1 MVKCSCDH
9 HLISAHTRNTLHTP
23 ELSKIAMYHGIISH
37 GLVRPCTSLCRRIE
51 LISGHR
57 SPRLL
62 SARPTSAKHS
72 SPFTSSSE
80 RKRIDKRDGAGQS
93 EEGSWPEV
101 CDVLVLGGG
110 AVGSSVAYHLQQR
123 ARRDLRVVVVEQD
136 PAYTKASTVLSLGGI
151 RQQYTVKEN
160 IQLSLYG
167 ADFLRNASSL
177 LAVEGEEPPDVQFR
191 PQGYLLLAA
200 EDKVE
205 LLRENFRLQVET
217 GAKVQL
223 FTATQLK
230 AKYPWLNVTGIGA
243 GVEGF
248 ENEGRFDPWALLS
261 GLRRKATSLGAEYVR
276 GNICGLSKRDQVD
289 GAPAALTSAEIL
301 LPCGARRSIAFTRVV
316 LACGAWSG
324 EVAALA
330 GIGAGEGVLAMPLHI
345 YPRKRYVYIVHVP
358 GLPGAN
364 TPIFIDT
371 SGTYFKREG
380 LNTHLY
386 TVGKSHTEEQEPS
399 IDDLEIDYDFFE
411 NEVWPVL
418 ANRVP
423 VFENLKLQGAWAGY
437 YDYHTLD
444 QNPIIGPHPVYANM
458 FIVTGFSGHGAQHA
472 AGAGLATSE
481 YILEGKFSTIDLNR
495 FCFERVLT
503 GEAVR
508 EKNVI

>member
-1 MVKCSCDH
+1 
-9 HLISAHTRNTLHTP
+9 
-23 ELSKIAMYHGIISH
+23 MYHGIISH

-289 GAPAALTSAEIL
+289 GAPAALTSAEYCDSQIL

>member
-1 MVKCSCDH
+1 
-9 HLISAHTRNTLHTP
+9 
-23 ELSKIAMYHGIISH
+23 MYHSIFSRV
-37 GLVRPCTSLCRRIE
+37 LLRYCTSVCGRIE
-51 LISGHR
+51 LKPGHKSQRPFTHR
-57 SPRLL
+57 SCPIPF
-62 SARPTSAKHS
+62 SPYS
-72 SPFTSSSE
+72 SGRT
-80 RKRIDKRDGAGQS
+80 RVYAGDGAVRS
-93 EEGSWPEV
+93 EKQIECPEE

-110 AVGSSVAYHLQQR
+110 AVGSSVAYHLLQR

-167 ADFLRNASSL
+167 AEFLRNASSL
-177 LAVEGEEPPDVQFR
+177 LAVEGQEPPDVQFR
-191 PQGYLLLAA
+191 PQGYLLLAP

-217 GAKVQL
+217 GAKVQ
-223 FTATQLK
+223 FSTATQLK
-230 AKYPWLNVTGIGA
+230 AKYPWLNITGVGA
-243 GVEGF
+243 GVEGL
-248 ENEGRFDPWALLS
+248 ENEGRFDPWGLLS

-276 GNICGLSKRDQVD
+276 GKICGLNKRDQGE
-289 GAPAALTSAEIL
+289 GAPAALTSAEIHF
-301 LPCGARRSIAFTRVV
+301 PCGTRRSIAFKRVV

-324 EVAALA
+324 QVAALA
-330 GIGAGEGVLAMPLHI
+330 GIGAGEGALAMPLHI

-364 TPIFIDT
+364 TPIFIDI

-386 TVGKSHTEEQEPS
+386 TVGKSPNEEQEPS
-399 IDDLEIDYDFFE
+399 VDDLEIDYEFFE
-411 NEVWPVL
+411 NEVWPLL
-418 ANRVP
+418 AERVP
-423 VFENLKLQGAWAGY
+423 IFENLKGAWAGY

-444 QNPIIGPHPVYANM
+444 QNPIIGPHPIYTNL
-458 FIVTGFSGHGAQHA
+458 FIVAGFSGHGAQHA
-472 AGAGLATSE
+472 AGAGRATAE
-481 YILEGKFSTIDLNR
+481 YILEGKFCTIDLNR
-495 FCFERVLT
+495 FCFERVLS

>member
-1 MVKCSCDH
+1 M
-9 HLISAHTRNTLHTP
+9 
-23 ELSKIAMYHGIISH
+23 
-37 GLVRPCTSLCRRIE
+37 
-51 LISGHR
+51 
-57 SPRLL
+57 
-62 SARPTSAKHS
+62 
-72 SPFTSSSE
+72 
-80 RKRIDKRDGAGQS
+80 
-93 EEGSWPEV
+93 
-101 CDVLVLGGG
+101 
-110 AVGSSVAYHLQQR
+110 
-123 ARRDLRVVVVEQD
+123 
-136 PAYTKASTVLSLGGI
+136 
-151 RQQYTVKEN
+151 
-160 IQLSLYG
+160 
-167 ADFLRNASSL
+167 
-177 LAVEGEEPPDVQFR
+177 
-191 PQGYLLLAA
+191 
-200 EDKVE
+200 
-205 LLRENFRLQVET
+205 
-217 GAKVQL
+217 
-223 FTATQLK
+223 
-230 AKYPWLNVTGIGA
+230 
-243 GVEGF
+243 
-248 ENEGRFDPWALLS
+248 
-261 GLRRKATSLGAEYVR
+261 
-276 GNICGLSKRDQVD
+276 
-289 GAPAALTSAEIL
+289 IL

-386 TVGKSHTEEQEPS
+386 TVGKSPTEEQEPS